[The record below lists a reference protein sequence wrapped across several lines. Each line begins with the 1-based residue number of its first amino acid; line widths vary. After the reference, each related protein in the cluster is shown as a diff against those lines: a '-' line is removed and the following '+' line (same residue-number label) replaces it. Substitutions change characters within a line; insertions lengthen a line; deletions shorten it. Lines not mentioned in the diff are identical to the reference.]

1 MIHSAR
7 HWHPREL
14 RFVGLLV
21 LTGAAIALQ
30 LGGGLRSAASEG
42 AGWRRIDTEAV
53 QQRIER
59 GDLRDHEAAWYHSA
73 TSEETKHVRGN
84 P

>member
-1 MIHSAR
+1 MIYSAR

-14 RFVGLLV
+14 RFVGLLM
-21 LTGAAIALQ
+21 LAGAAIALQ
-30 LGGGLRSAASEG
+30 LGAGGHGAAIEG

-59 GDLRDHEAAWYHSA
+59 GDLRDHEAAWYHTA